1 VLSSRAGGGIGVRG
15 FQPMTRTGSIEPI
28 ARREERLMDIEHPT
42 NCVSLA
48 VSVDEPA
55 LFRVYLFSEDGRMV
69 HFLAAR
75 QMAATSTNHKKA
87 KTMNLRGMLALWL
100 GKLRIYLS
108 ISISH

>member
-1 VLSSRAGGGIGVRG
+1 
-15 FQPMTRTGSIEPI
+15 MTRH
-28 ARREERLMDIEHPT
+28 ADRLSNVDHPT

-55 LFRVYLFSEDGRMV
+55 LFRVYLFSEDGQVV

-75 QMAATSTNHKKA
+75 QMAATLNNQKKA

-100 GKLRIYLS
+100 GKLRVYLS

>member
-1 VLSSRAGGGIGVRG
+1 VFSGCDSDRLGVRG
-15 FQPMTRTGSIEPI
+15 FQPMTCARSIESTSGR
-28 ARREERLMDIEHPT
+28 AECSWDIEHPT

-100 GKLRIYLS
+100 GKLRVYLS

>member
-1 VLSSRAGGGIGVRG
+1 
-15 FQPMTRTGSIEPI
+15 
-28 ARREERLMDIEHPT
+28 MDIEHPT

-55 LFRVYLFSEDGRMV
+55 LFRVYLFSGDGRVV

>member
-1 VLSSRAGGGIGVRG
+1 
-15 FQPMTRTGSIEPI
+15 MTCTSPIEP
-28 ARREERLMDIEHPT
+28 ATGRTERLSNVGHPT

-48 VSVDEPA
+48 VSGDEPA
-55 LFRVYLFSEDGRMV
+55 LFRVCLFSGDGTVV

-75 QMAATSTNHKKA
+75 RMAATSTNHKKA

-100 GKLRIYLS
+100 GKLRIYFS